1 MRATIQAALGTFPH
15 LVIVFGSC
23 ATGSAK
29 ADSDLDLAVDA
40 GAPLTLAQKIAMID
54 ALAGATGRPIDLVDL
69 RTCGEPLLGEILDH
83 GRLVSGGTDMLADL
97 MVRHIVAHSDFV
109 PCRDRILAARRH
121 AWIGL

>member
-15 LVIVFGSC
+15 LAIVFGSC
-23 ATGSAK
+23 AAGSAK
-29 ADSDLDLAVDA
+29 ADSDLDLAVGA

-109 PCRDRILAARRH
+109 PYRDRILAARRH